1 LENAFMSASKT
12 YDIAIIGSGPGGY
25 VAAVRAAQLGLSV
38 LIVEKDAQLGGVC
51 TLRGC
56 IPTKALLHTADL
68 LDEVRRGAELGVV
81 APEVRLDF
89 AAAMKFKSKV
99 VRQSSNGVSYL
110 MKKNKVDVVQGF
122 GSLEGPGRLRIIAAD
137 GSATSAA
144 ARNVLIATGS
154 APRSIPGVEID
165 GDRIISSD
173 HVLELSAPPTSMIVL
188 GAGAVGVEF
197 ASMYSRF
204 GSQCTL
210 VELLPRVVPL
220 EDEEISAELARS
232 FKRQGIHVLVET
244 KVEKVHRTDRG
255 VEVAARA
262 ASGKTESL
270 SAEKLLVAVGRQ
282 PLTDKLGLEKAGV
295 AIERGYVV
303 VDKYMRTNVPGIYAI
318 GDIVTTPWLAHVA
331 SMEGVVAVE
340 SMAGRDTVPL
350 NYDQVP
356 ACTYCS
362 PEIASIGLTEAKARE
377 RGHQVRVGKFPFSAI
392 GKARILNDTEG
403 FVKIVADARYD
414 EILGVHMIGPRVTET
429 IAEACSAMRLE
440 ATSEDLVRT
449 IHAHPTL
456 AEAVHEAAEAVRGHA
471 IHI

>member
-1 LENAFMSASKT
+1 MRQWEKRSMSSSKT
-12 YDIAIIGSGPGGY
+12 YDVGIIGSGPGGY

-38 LIVEKDAQLGGVC
+38 VIVEKDSQLGGVC

-68 LDEVRRGAELGVV
+68 LEEVR
-81 APEVRLDF
+81 
-89 AAAMKFKSKV
+89 KST
-99 VRQSSNGVSYL
+99 NGVSYL
-110 MKKNKVDVVQGF
+110 MKKNKVDVAQGF
-122 GSLEGPGRLRIIAAD
+122 ASIEAPGRLRIVAAD
-137 GSATSAA
+137 GSTSVAA
-144 ARNVLIATGS
+144 AKNILIATGS

-165 GDRIISSD
+165 GDRVLSSD
-173 HVLELSAPPTSMIVL
+173 HVLELSEPPASMVVL

-204 GSQCTL
+204 GSQCTI
-210 VELLPRVVPL
+210 VELLPRIVPL
-220 EDEEISAELARS
+220 EDEEISAELARA

-244 KVEKVHRTDRG
+244 KVEKVQRTDRG
-255 VEVAARA
+255 VDVVARTA
-262 ASGKTESL
+262 AGKVETI
-270 SAEKLLVAVGRQ
+270 SAQKLLVAVGRR

-295 AIERGYVV
+295 ATERGYVV
-303 VDKYMRTNVPGIYAI
+303 VDKSMRTSAPGVYAI

-340 SMAGRDTVPL
+340 TMAGHETVPL

-362 PEIASIGLTEAKARE
+362 PEVASIGLSEARAKE
-377 RGHQVRVGKFPFSAI
+377 RGYAVRVGKFPFSAI
-392 GKARILNDTEG
+392 GKARILDDTEG
-403 FVKIVADARYD
+403 FVKIVCDAKYD
-414 EILGVHMIGPRVTET
+414 EVLGVHMIGPRVTEA
-429 IAEACSAMRLE
+429 IAEACAAMRLE

-456 AEAVHEAAEAVRGHA
+456 AEAVHEAAEAVKEHS